1 MPDDAIPP
9 APGIIAIEGPIGV
22 GKTTLARR
30 VADAYNTDLMLE
42 GAADNPFLEKYYADP
57 ARYALPT
64 QVHFLFQRVEQ
75 LQSFRQNDL
84 FRAVYISD
92 YMLEKDRLFAR
103 MTLSADEFRIYEQL
117 YERVVDTVPVPDLVI
132 YLHAPV
138 PTLLERIRRRGLDY
152 EQRIEAAYLHE
163 LCAAYVAFF
172 RHYTDAPVLFVD
184 TDGANFAEG
193 EQPFAQLLEAIRSG
207 IRGKHHF
214 ELDPITAV

>member
-1 MPDDAIPP
+1 M
-9 APGIIAIEGPIGV
+9 
-22 GKTTLARR
+22 
-30 VADAYNTDLMLE
+30 
-42 GAADNPFLEKYYADP
+42 
-57 ARYALPT
+57 
-64 QVHFLFQRVEQ
+64 
-75 LQSFRQNDL
+75 
-84 FRAVYISD
+84 
-92 YMLEKDRLFAR
+92 
-103 MTLSADEFRIYEQL
+103 
-117 YERVVDTVPVPDLVI
+117 VDTVPVPDLVI

>member
-1 MPDDAIPP
+1 MPDGEYPP
-9 APGIIAIEGPIGV
+9 VPGIIAIEGLIGV

-30 VADAYNTDLMLE
+30 VADAYDTDLMLE
-42 GAADNPFLEKYYADP
+42 GAAVNPFLEKYYADP
-57 ARYALPT
+57 NRYALPT

-103 MTLSADEFRIYEQL
+103 MTLSAEEYHIYEQL

-138 PTLLERIRRRGLDY
+138 PTLLERIRRRGLEY
-152 EQRIEAAYLHE
+152 EQCIEAAYLDK
-163 LCAAYVAFF
+163 LCAAYVEFF
-172 RHYTDAPVLFVD
+172 RHYTAAPVLFVD
-184 TDGANFAEG
+184 TDGANFADG
-193 EQPFAQLLEAIRSG
+193 ERPFAQLLDAIRCGVSG
-207 IRGKHHF
+207 KCHF
-214 ELDPITAV
+214 ELNPVAAG